1 MTEPEKPAVTELG
14 LLGVLALLWGSSYY
28 FAKIALMDLPPM
40 TLAASRVAIA
50 AAFLLI
56 VMRIVGDKLPKDGRT
71 WRMLFVQACFNSIL
85 SWSILAWGQQH
96 IDVALASVLN
106 STSPIFVFFITL
118 ALVRKAPPGRSLW
131 GACVGLGGVALIVG
145 GDLADGVDA
154 SLAGCAAAL
163 IGAFLYG
170 CAAVYGK
177 RITGPSPLATA
188 TGTMLWATLALVPVA
203 ALVDAPWRLQP
214 GAEAL
219 YAATIQGVFC
229 TGAALVLFFR
239 LQRTLGSMGVASQA
253 YLRAGV
259 GALLGILLLGEQ
271 PTWTIGAGV
280 VLAILGVAL
289 INSGGK
295 SKEKASSKTI

>member
-1 MTEPEKPAVTELG
+1 M
-14 LLGVLALLWGSSYY
+14 
-28 FAKIALMDLPPM
+28 
-40 TLAASRVAIA
+40 
-50 AAFLLI
+50 
-56 VMRIVGDKLPKDGRT
+56 
-71 WRMLFVQACFNSIL
+71 
-85 SWSILAWGQQH
+85 
-96 IDVALASVLN
+96 ALASVLN

-163 IGAFLYG
+163 VGAFLYG

-177 RITGPSPLATA
+177 GITGPSPLATA
-188 TGTMLWATLALVPVA
+188 TGTMLWATLVLVPVA
-203 ALVDAPWRLQP
+203 AMVDVPWRLQP

-219 YAATIQGVFC
+219 YAATVQGVFC

-295 SKEKASSKTI
+295 PKEKASSKNI

>member
-1 MTEPEKPAVTELG
+1 
-14 LLGVLALLWGSSYY
+14 
-28 FAKIALMDLPPM
+28 M

-50 AAFLLI
+50 AVFLLI
-56 VMRIVGDKLPKDGRT
+56 VMRIVGDKLPRDGRT

-219 YAATIQGVFC
+219 VRSDDPRRVLHWR
-229 TGAALVLFFR
+229 GAR
-239 LQRTLGSMGVASQA
+239 
-253 YLRAGV
+253 
-259 GALLGILLLGEQ
+259 
-271 PTWTIGAGV
+271 V
-280 VLAILGVAL
+280 VLPPATHAWFYGCGEPSIFA
-289 INSGGK
+289 SGRWRFAGH
-295 SKEKASSKTI
+295 SAAWRTADLDNRCRCRASNPRRRIDQFRR

>member
-1 MTEPEKPAVTELG
+1 MG
-14 LLGVLALLWGSSYY
+14 FWGYWPCFGGASYY
-28 FAKIALMDLPPM
+28 FAKIALIDLPPM
-40 TLAASRVAIA
+40 TLAASRVTIA
-50 AAFLLI
+50 AVFLLI
-56 VMRIVGDKLPKDGRT
+56 VMQIAGDRLPRGWGI
-71 WRMLFVQACFNSIL
+71 WRMLFIQACFNSIL

-118 ALVRKAPPGRSLW
+118 MLARKAPPGRSLA
-131 GACVGLGGVALIVG
+131 GACVGLGGVALIVAS
-145 GDLADGVDA
+145 DLADGVDA
-154 SLAGCAAAL
+154 SAAGCAAAL

-170 CAAVYGK
+170 CAAIYGK

-188 TGTMLWATLALVPVA
+188 TGTMFWSTLALVPA
-203 ALVDAPWRLQP
+203 AAIIDSPWRLQP

-219 YAATIQGVFC
+219 SAAAIQGVFC

-253 YLRAGV
+253 YLRAGF
-259 GALLGILLLGEQ
+259 GALLGILLLGEE

-280 VLAILGVAL
+280 ILAILGVAL
-289 INSGGK
+289 INTGGK
-295 SKEKASSKTI
+295 PKAERT

>member
-1 MTEPEKPAVTELG
+1 MAEAEKPPITELG
-14 LLGVLALLWGSSYY
+14 LLGLLALLWGSSYY
-28 FAKIALMDLPPM
+28 FAKIALVDLPPM

-50 AAFLLI
+50 AVFLLI
-56 VMRIVGDKLPKDGRT
+56 IMRIVGDKLPRDGRT

-177 RITGPSPLATA
+177 RITGPSSLATA
-188 TGTMLWATLALVPVA
+188 TGTMLWQR
-203 ALVDAPWRLQP
+203 WRLFRSPRWSMRLGGSSRGRTRCMQRRSK
-214 GAEAL
+214 ACSAL
-219 YAATIQGVFC
+219 ARRSCCSSAC
-229 TGAALVLFFR
+229 NARLVLW
-239 LQRTLGSMGVASQA
+239 A
-253 YLRAGV
+253 
-259 GALLGILLLGEQ
+259 
-271 PTWTIGAGV
+271 
-280 VLAILGVAL
+280 
-289 INSGGK
+289 
-295 SKEKASSKTI
+295 